1 MGMLR
6 RITRRPARW
15 WPLAVRAGTRGFS
28 SSGRGDIG
36 GAEAS
41 LDAGEFSTISEQLLM
56 CLQDAAEC
64 ADGLQ
69 DVDVGYADGVL
80 TLQGPR
86 GTLVVNKH
94 YLTQQ
99 IWYSSPFVGPQYFS
113 PSTSAAA
120 PGYVWTSTG
129 LEGMSLCQA
138 LTNDL
143 PQIVGKPDAE
153 VSEIHACCDGCGVG
167 H

>member
-1 MGMLR
+1 MLR
-6 RITRRPARW
+6 RITRRPGQW
-15 WPLAVRAGTRGFS
+15 WPLAARVRSF

-36 GAEAS
+36 GTETSLEAS
-41 LDAGEFSTISEQLLM
+41 EFSTISEQLLM

-120 PGYVWTSTG
+120 PATSGRARVWK
-129 LEGMSLCQA
+129 ECRCA
-138 LTNDL
+138 
-143 PQIVGKPDAE
+143 
-153 VSEIHACCDGCGVG
+153 
-167 H
+167 